1 MADTPKNIIQII
13 DAAFEE
19 ATEAAVDDISPKQ
32 KQKELKELP
41 IGTYDAYLRALKY
54 PGWTKNGQLCCSCGR
69 VYTRESFAEL
79 SVAIV
84 AEGKLWRSCP
94 CRAWLMS

>member
-1 MADTPKNIIQII
+1 MADIQKNIIQII
-13 DAAFEE
+13 DTAFE
-19 ATEAAVDDISPKQ
+19 
-32 KQKELKELP
+32 
-41 IGTYDAYLRALKY
+41 TYDAYLRALKY

-69 VYTRESFAEL
+69 VYTRESFAKL
-79 SVAIV
+79 PVAIV